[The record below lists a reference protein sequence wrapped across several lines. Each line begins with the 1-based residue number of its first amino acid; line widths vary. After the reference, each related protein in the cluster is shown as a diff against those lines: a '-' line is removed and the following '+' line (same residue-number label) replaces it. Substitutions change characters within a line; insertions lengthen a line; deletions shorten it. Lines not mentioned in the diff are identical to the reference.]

1 MRSLYLSL
9 FAVAL
14 VLTDHSPTEG
24 GAKIGKIRWSSNPQI
39 AKNRRPPIKVPAAT
53 RDGPGKVEL
62 QVVFKAKELAE
73 FALIGDGDTDLD
85 VIVKDAKGRVVAED
99 TDPITRSSDICICR
113 WYPDSEQE
121 YTIVIYNRGKVYN
134 LCQAGCN

>member
-1 MRSLYLSL
+1 MRCILVTLAL
-9 FAVAL
+9 ALAVPDPAAA
-14 VLTDHSPTEG
+14 

-39 AKNRRPPIKVPAAT
+39 AKNRRPPIKVPAANK
-53 RDGPGKVEL
+53 DGPGTFEVKI
-62 QVVFKAKELAE
+62 VFKAKELAE

-85 VIVKDAKGRVVAED
+85 VIVKDARGRVVAED
-99 TDPITRSSDICICR
+99 TDPITRSSDICVCR

-121 YTIVIYNRGKVYN
+121 YTIIIYNRGKVYN